1 MSKRVLDETSK
12 ENEVAKKVVKHSLMH
27 DEVSE
32 NFKLSFLKCRL
43 AGNSAFSLF
52 LGLLVVYLS
61 LASTAPVLRLIIY
74 DFSNLDANFL
84 ASRSLPLSS
93 T

>member
-32 NFKLSFLKCRL
+32 NFQFVFFKKLV
-43 AGNSAFSLF
+43 AGDSA
-52 LGLLVVYLS
+52 LS
-61 LASTAPVLRLIIY
+61 LVEGFLQIFLR
-74 DFSNLDANFL
+74 
-84 ASRSLPLSS
+84 
-93 T
+93 